1 MSIFRKL
8 IDTIQYEDII
18 EFCNQGIKENVNLDY
33 KADFP
38 SDLPKTVSALANTFG
53 GIIIIGIG
61 DNDGLPKIP
70 FEGIQYSPGLEERV
84 IKSCV
89 DGIYPPV
96 IPEVKVCQNKDKV
109 FILIRIQQ
117 SADTPHA
124 IKSNT
129 KAYVRTGNISMPED
143 PLSFDKITWLVN
155 KRELAIRFRD
165 NLFKSALEH
174 VKRKSAVEKVLDRKG
189 SLTLFASP
197 TYPHLPL
204 SSLLDLQG
212 IYERSQVRS
221 HDGFQLPSTHVM
233 HQPIKDGISIVEAN
247 TTNNYGSY
255 YELSQY
261 GSIMVR
267 YKLCFS
273 VPATSRTDII
283 WMKSLIQF
291 TTLFFDHIEKI
302 YSQFEYWGN
311 VHISIALNDIL
322 NLYFLPIDLGDE
334 ITPTEILLDSNLEY
348 QSDFRV
354 TEISDEKIKNESIID
369 ITSRL
374 AWALGHKIPNTAIDG
389 KIKAIRN

>member
-1 MSIFRKL
+1 
-8 IDTIQYEDII
+8 
-18 EFCNQGIKENVNLDY
+18 
-33 KADFP
+33 
-38 SDLPKTVSALANTFG
+38 
-53 GIIIIGIG
+53 
-61 DNDGLPKIP
+61 
-70 FEGIQYSPGLEERV
+70 
-84 IKSCV
+84 
-89 DGIYPPV
+89 
-96 IPEVKVCQNKDKV
+96 
-109 FILIRIQQ
+109 
-117 SADTPHA
+117 
-124 IKSNT
+124 
-129 KAYVRTGNISMPED
+129 
-143 PLSFDKITWLVN
+143 
-155 KRELAIRFRD
+155 
-165 NLFKSALEH
+165 
-174 VKRKSAVEKVLDRKG
+174 
-189 SLTLFASP
+189 
-197 TYPHLPL
+197 
-204 SSLLDLQG
+204 
-212 IYERSQVRS
+212 
-221 HDGFQLPSTHVM
+221 M

-267 YKLCFS
+267 YNLCFS

-348 QSDFRV
+348 QYDFSV

-369 ITSRL
+369 ITSRI